1 MTSWLGRGSF
11 FLIVSPLDAATP
23 EEAVGRITVLLREGA
38 RDLLLAKGDVGDR
51 AGASSVGGRLEGM
64 VEILMR
70 AGAAVLL
77 LDKPDVGGRASTAS
91 AVDGKARVVD
101 LGPALIVLERSTG
114 RTIGSVPDGE

>member
-1 MTSWLGRGSF
+1 
-11 FLIVSPLDAATP
+11 
-23 EEAVGRITVLLREGA
+23 VLLREGA

-64 VEILMR
+64 AGILMR

-101 LGPALIVLERSTG
+101 LGPAFIVLERSTG